1 MGVPYQAEGGLPSN
15 LVALPSDLVALPLNL
30 VALPLGL
37 EGLLMTLEACPWK
50 QGAFQVEEA
59 SCLAAPFC

>member
-1 MGVPYQAEGGLPSN
+1 MN
-15 LVALPSDLVALPLNL
+15 LVALPLNL
-30 VALPLGL
+30 VALPLEL

-59 SCLAAPFC
+59 SCLVAPYC

>member
-1 MGVPYQAEGGLPSN
+1 MN

-30 VALPLGL
+30 VALPLRL

-59 SCLAAPFC
+59 SCLVAPYC